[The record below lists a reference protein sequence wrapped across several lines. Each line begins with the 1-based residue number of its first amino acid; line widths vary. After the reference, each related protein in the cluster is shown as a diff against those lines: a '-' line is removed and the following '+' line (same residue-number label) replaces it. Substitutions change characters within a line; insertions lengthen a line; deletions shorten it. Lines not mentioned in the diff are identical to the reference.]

1 MAHCRDVCRVVT
13 DSIELHRQTVAAVGE
28 ASLAAMTPAARERA
42 LQREMR
48 AMGHLHVAMRS
59 PEGHYKVM
67 PKMSVIAS
75 GPGAANC

>member
-48 AMGHLHVAMRS
+48 AMGHLHVAMCS
-59 PEGHYKVM
+59 PEGNYKVLRM
-67 PKMSVIAS
+67 MSNNT
-75 GPGAANC
+75 PGSSAATF